1 MKCEIKNILT
11 SVAAASML
19 VAGLSVANA
28 DGDRHHRDYD
38 DQECPVGTPYGA
50 DSFTTMFG
58 PEVEATLRCNKKREG
73 VRLVVQVN
81 EYCRDSHDSTGAPIK
96 PTTCAATR
104 AFALGNMQ
112 NMINDYKKTHGMD
125 DDDFKM
131 VAIVHSAGGHLV
143 RKNIGPGIPN
153 PWAAQMQSLMDQGV
167 KFYFCLNTGAGFI
180 KNGAFKKYGDSGIP
194 LQDQMVPGVRF
205 VPAGLNAIA
214 DFQAQGYTYVQP

>member
-1 MKCEIKNILT
+1 MKFKLIKILT
-11 SVAAASML
+11 SVTAALFVLGSTGTAY
-19 VAGLSVANA
+19 A
-28 DGDRHHRDYD
+28 DRDEHSHRG
-38 DQECPVGTPYGA
+38 QECPVGTPYGA
-50 DSFTTMFG
+50 NSFTTMFG
-58 PEVEATLRCNKKREG
+58 PEVEATLRCNKKRKH

-81 EYCRDSHDSTGAPIK
+81 EYCRDAHDSTGAPIK
-96 PTTCAATR
+96 PTTCAANR

-131 VAIVHSAGGHLV
+131 VAVVHSNGGHLL

-153 PWAAQMQSLMDQGV
+153 PWAAQIQSLMDQGV

-180 KNGAFKKYGDSGIP
+180 NGGAFKQYGASGIP
-194 LQDQMVPGVRF
+194 LQDQMVPGVDF